1 MDMSKNKYRISL
13 VNFLNSY
20 PFRYGLEKKKIDFQ
34 TAVPSMIAKGL
45 AENKLDVGLVPVAA
59 FHDNAQWNRISNF
72 GIASSKKVKTVLL
85 CANKPL
91 DEVVT
96 IQADSDS
103 LTSNR
108 LCHVIFNSFL
118 NRKIVWE
125 NFNNVDAIVRIGD
138 KAFEL
143 DARFPYVY
151 DMAELWKN
159 HTNLPFVFAVWV
171 ANKELEAGFIAKF
184 NHALKFGI
192 DNIAESVTKYQ
203 DLIKIQPNEAI
214 EYLTTNIQHTLDE
227 DCLKSMCLF
236 KELSDLLSV

>member
-1 MDMSKNKYRISL
+1 MSKNKYRIGL

-20 PFRYGLEKKKIDFQ
+20 PFRYGLEQKKIDFQ
-34 TAVPSMIAKGL
+34 TAVPSLIAKGL
-45 AENKLDVGLVPVAA
+45 ADHKLDIGLVPVAA
-59 FHDNAQWNRISNF
+59 FHDNAQWNRITNF

-85 CANKPL
+85 CASKPL
-91 DEVVT
+91 DEIVS

-118 NRKIVWE
+118 NRKIVWD
-125 NFNNVDAIVRIGD
+125 NSNNVDAMVRIGD

-159 HTNLPFVFAVWV
+159 HTNLPFVFAVWA
-171 ANKELEAGFIAKF
+171 ANKELEADFIDEF
-184 NHALKFGI
+184 NLALEFGI
-192 DNIAESVTKYQ
+192 ENIAESVKKYQ
-203 DLIKIQPNEAI
+203 NLIDISPAEAVD
-214 EYLTTNIQHTLDE
+214 YLTANIQHSLDE
-227 DCLKSMCLF
+227 DCIKSMDLF
-236 KELSDLLSV
+236 RKLSDLL